1 MNYKETLSY
10 LYTQL
15 PMFQRTGPAA
25 FKKDLGNILKF
36 CDYLGNPH
44 QQLKCIHLA
53 GTNGKGSTG
62 HLLASVFQAAGL
74 KVGLYTSPHYRDF
87 RERIKIN
94 GEYIGKK
101 KVVRFV
107 ANHKTEIKKI
117 GPSFFEITVALA
129 FDYFAEAAVDIA
141 IIETGLGGRLDS
153 TNIIRPLISVIT
165 NISFDHQQFLG
176 DTLPK
181 IAGEKAGIIKPNTPV
196 VIGEKQLDVFKV
208 FKEKAKKEKT
218 KLFLANGKNGY
229 EVILEKETIN
239 HSFYT
244 IKRKGVV
251 WAKKLP
257 VNIHGPY
264 QSNNIGTALM
274 TLDVLN
280 SIKDKSVPKIG
291 LETIKKGF
299 SKLKKTTTFLGR
311 WQRLGQNPLIIAD
324 SAHNEAG
331 LKNIF
336 PNQNLARVAYKKLH
350 IVFGTVSDKAVEKVF
365 PYLPSDAVYYFVKAN
380 IPRGFNAIKLQK
392 AAAKFQLKGKA
403 YTSVRRGL
411 AAAKKKAKKG
421 DVVLICGS
429 IFVVAEVV

>member
-1 MNYKETLSY
+1 MNYQETLDY

-25 FKKDLGNILKF
+25 FKKDLGNILLL
-36 CDYLGNPH
+36 CDQLGNPH
-44 QQLKCIHLA
+44 KKIRTIHLA
-53 GTNGKGSTG
+53 GTNGKGSTA
-62 HLLASVFQAAGL
+62 HLIGSVLQAAGL

-94 GEYIGKK
+94 GLYIPKK

-107 ANHKTEIKKI
+107 ADHQTEIKKI

-129 FDYFAEAAVDIA
+129 FDYFAAEQVDIA

-153 TNIIRPLISVIT
+153 TNIITPLVSVIT

-181 IAGEKAGIIKPNTPV
+181 IAAEKAGIIKSNVPV
-196 VIGEKQLDVFKV
+196 VIGEKQPEVFSVFKQ
-208 FKEKAKKEKT
+208 KASAEKAP
-218 KLFLANGKNGY
+218 LYLANDPKNY
-229 EVILEKETIN
+229 EVILEKATVKN
-239 HSFYT
+239 SFYT
-244 IKRKGVV
+244 IKKNGVV
-251 WAKKLP
+251 LADKLP
-257 VNIHGPY
+257 VNIHGSY
-264 QSNNIGTALM
+264 QASNIGTALM

-280 SIKDKSVPKIG
+280 SIKNSLFLPIDLSI
-291 LETIKKGF
+291 IKKGF
-299 SKLKKTTTFLGR
+299 RDLKKATTFLGR
-311 WQRLGQNPLIIAD
+311 WQQLGENPLIIAE

-336 PNQNLARVAYKKLH
+336 PHRKLANVPYQKLH
-350 IVFGTVSDKAVEKVF
+350 IVFGTVSDKDVNKVF
-365 PYLPSDAVYYFVKAN
+365 PYLPDDAIFYFVKAD
-380 IPRGFNAIKLQK
+380 IPRGFDAVKLRE
-392 AAAKFQLKGKA
+392 AAVQHGLKGKA

-411 AAAKKKAKKG
+411 AAAKRKSEAG

-429 IFVVAEVV
+429 IFVVAEVI